1 MSDKI
6 TKKATEIGKN
16 VNESVRDNLDDVR
29 KQLLAYENQIKEYL
43 SKVNAN
49 MDSYKFSVEKH
60 GEGIV
65 VDIAMRATIQPK
77 GSKDRKK

>member
-6 TKKATEIGKN
+6 TKKATEIRKN

-43 SKVNAN
+43 NKVDAN
-49 MDSYKFSVEKH
+49 VDSYKFSVEKH
-60 GEGIV
+60 GEGIT

-77 GSKDRKK
+77 GSKDSRK